1 MEQGEEGAP
10 RKKNRRR
17 GMLEWAI
24 ALAIA
29 LVIALVLTQVIF
41 VNAQVPTPSMEDTIV
56 VGDRV
61 LGYRLAYL
69 FEEPKRGDI
78 AIFRFPDDETQL
90 FVKRVIGL
98 PGEVVEIADG
108 AVLVDGVAHPELNA
122 HVKGKPS
129 GDFGPFSVPPGS
141 YFMMGDNR
149 TFSFD
154 SRYWTNTYVARDAI
168 VGKAILRIFPNPG
181 MLE

>member
-1 MEQGEEGAP
+1 MEQSPARAP
-10 RKKNRRR
+10 QKKSR
-17 GMLEWAI
+17 GKGLLEWII

-29 LVIALVLTQVIF
+29 LLIALLLTQVIF
-41 VNAQVPTPSMEDTIV
+41 VNALIPTPSMEDTIL

-98 PGEVVEIADG
+98 PGEVVEIMGGTIYIND
-108 AVLVDGVAHPELNA
+108 VPMPELNA
-122 HVKGKPS
+122 HIKGAPA
-129 GDFGPFSVPPGS
+129 GDFGPFAVPQGS
-141 YFMMGDNR
+141 YFMLGDNR
-149 TFSFD
+149 SQSYD
-154 SRYWTNTYVARDAI
+154 SRYWENTYVARGAI

-181 MLE
+181 TLE